1 MATIDWKTINTK
13 LGKRCETYA
22 LKVRGIME
30 KRIGEIVA
38 MCEGLELHEGKP
50 FAFADYPEIS
60 KQVQATF
67 RLMYS
72 EIYQSIRGNIT
83 QEWYYSNAD
92 MDGLL
97 AGLFGK
103 GAMEDKHF
111 ARYFARNKEAMNQF
125 FARKENGMNLSQ
137 RVWAITGNA
146 KQDMEVA
153 IDLSL
158 GQGVDAGE
166 LSRKV
171 RQYLQE
177 PDMLFRRFRYR
188 EQEPVLDD
196 KGKPVL
202 DKNGQPLMQGKVD
215 ADGKPV
221 YGRKWKRR
229 HYDKATDSFYWVDDN
244 PTNYHTGRGVYRS
257 SYKNAMRLARTE
269 TNMAYRTAD
278 CERWKAMEFV
288 RGFRVV
294 LSKNHPCDDICN
306 DLSADNENDTSGKGE
321 YPKGFVFKGWHPHCY
336 CYCVPLLCT
345 EDELMQLTDQILRGE
360 DTSGFAPAGVIEQPN
375 EQFLQWVDNN
385 KDRINE
391 AVSERGWGSL
401 PYFLQDNYS
410 KATGKGNWVQEIK
423 NEAGLDTWGKVLQK
437 GEIDIAKYSNVQ
449 SVVADDFVHASNY
462 VSAEDMPLLAGGGKL
477 GDMPLGAFAQL
488 EDDAFLQS
496 VLQQSKY
503 GSNGLLGYTTEAQL
517 AELER
522 IATQARFASKADG
535 TFVTAL
541 GKGDLS
547 AILSGD
553 TAVFNAGRYVGTN
566 YSQTLA
572 SALKNGIVAE
582 SEGAVAVLKLPK
594 GSRYAQMLVDEQ
606 PAAMLLP
613 NAKFK
618 VISTEVKTIVQAG
631 NATKV
636 THYTLEL
643 VEDGSQQVQ
652 MVAEAMKQA
661 KAEVRAYNKALKVG
675 NNVVSAFNKGKYEL
689 LGLDTT
695 LLEQAIASGDTAA
708 IQTETKALAKQMSTA
723 KKAALAQAKSEP
735 VEWVLAQQY
744 SEAEV
749 KAFFANWVKHTSQAA
764 TMTDKEFYHKVI
776 LKELKYAKPD
786 KYPTSGEFIKY
797 FEKLKQRYEDKFAL
811 ATLQPDIDAAIVWA
825 QTTKSAKVKN
835 MVAELQALTTGRN
848 PNLAD
853 VQAKLKQVQAEID
866 RIEKARLAALKKK
879 GLAGYDIEGLYSPA
893 DKAEMDRLRTQ
904 LDNAIAKAHGNERDW
919 SVVSAQADLADFTV
933 RMGNKYASMQPKLAN
948 LSGMTDAQVN
958 KAMHDYLTATPMNP
972 RTYEISDLS
981 VLTKKQL
988 KALTDAQDKLEQA
1001 WLKFEADPTNWSL
1014 ELAVDDARAELYKVC
1029 GKLPKSTFVKN
1040 DWGEIYKMA
1049 HGGNIGGVYGSRLAQ
1064 REALSMQL
1072 ASYGLS
1078 VSADE
1083 LSLITRYCGGSNFI
1097 CHYCF
1102 GYGSIRNCVD
1112 PVYKKLM
1119 TRIVENYLP
1128 AINSVMERMPRYNG
1142 VTYRGVDIWP
1152 AAIKDPTKDGF
1163 WDSIIK
1169 AWNSPSKTWVTPNP
1183 TSTTYK
1189 IGVADGFAENIMNP
1203 SKRKGQRVIMKIHGK
1218 TGVDVQPISPYGS
1231 EAEIMFRAG
1240 SKFRVLKA
1248 PYQCTTAGIG
1258 MVGDW
1263 VVELEEIL

>member
-1 MATIDWKTINTK
+1 MATIDWKAINTK

-22 LKVRGIME
+22 LKVRSIME

-38 MCEGLELHEGKP
+38 MCEGLELHDGKP

-125 FARKENGMNLSQ
+125 FARTENGMNLSQ

-269 TNMAYRTAD
+269 TNMAYRAAD

-306 DLSADNENDTSGKGE
+306 DLSASSENDTSGKGE
-321 YPKGFVFKGWHPHCY
+321 YPKGFVFKGWHPHCF

-360 DTSGFAPAGVIEQPN
+360 DTSGFAPAGVIEQPC
-375 EQFLQWVDNN
+375 EQFMQWVDNN

-391 AVSERGWGSL
+391 AISERGWGSL

-437 GEIDIAKYSNVQ
+437 GEIDITKYSNVQ
-449 SVVADDFVHASNY
+449 SVVADDFVQASNY
-462 VSAEDMPLLAGGGKL
+462 VDAADMPLLAGGKL
-477 GDMPLGAFAQL
+477 GDMPLGRFAQL
-488 EDDAFLQS
+488 EDEAFLQS
-496 VLQQSKY
+496 VIQQAKY
-503 GSNGLLGYTTEAQL
+503 GANGLLDYTTEAQL

-566 YSQTLA
+566 YGQTLT
-572 SALKNGIVAE
+572 SALKNGVVAE
-582 SEGAVAVLKLPK
+582 SKGAVAVLKLPK

-618 VISTEVKTIVQAG
+618 VVSTEVKTIVQAG
-631 NATKV
+631 KATKV

-652 MVAEAMKQA
+652 KVAEAMKQA

-675 NNVVSAFNKGKYEL
+675 NNVVSAFNKGKYDL

-708 IQTETKALAKQMSTA
+708 IQAETKALAKQMSAA
-723 KKAALAQAKSEP
+723 KKAALAQAKSGP
-735 VEWVLAQQY
+735 VEWVLAQEY

-749 KAFFANWVKHTSQAA
+749 KAFFVNWEKHTSQAA

-811 ATLQPDIDAAIVWA
+811 AAMQPDIDAAIVWA

-835 MVAELQALTTGRN
+835 MVAELQALATGSS

-879 GLAGYDIEGLYSPA
+879 RLAGYDIEGLYSPA
-893 DKAEMDRLRTQ
+893 DKKELDRLRAQ
-904 LDNAIAKAHGNERDW
+904 LDKAIANAGGDLRDHW
-919 SVVSAQADLADFTV
+919 VKDAQMQLADFTV
-933 RMGNKYASMQPKLAN
+933 KLGNRYASVQPKLAHIGGFTDTQVQQAMADYLAETPIN
-948 LSGMTDAQVN
+948 PRIWIAKDLSLLDAKQVAQLSRLQDDVQDAWN
-958 KAMHDYLTATPMNP
+958 DLQAATTAKAIKAAEADLKAAQDALDSYCGSLSYGAKEHDYAFG
-972 RTYEISDLS
+972 
-981 VLTKKQL
+981 KKVGGAYGL
-988 KALTDAQDKLEQA
+988 LRAQ
-1001 WLKFEADPTNWSL
+1001 
-1014 ELAVDDARAELYKVC
+1014 C
-1029 GKLPKSTFVKN
+1029 
-1040 DWGEIYKMA
+1040 
-1049 HGGNIGGVYGSRLAQ
+1049 
-1064 REALSMQL
+1064 EALSTQL
-1072 ASYGLS
+1072 ASYGLN
-1078 VSADE
+1078 VDWEE
-1083 LSLITRYCGGSNFI
+1083 LSLITRYCHGSNFVN
-1097 CHYCF
+1097 HYCF
-1102 GYGSIRNCVD
+1102 GIGSIHNCID
-1112 PVYKKLM
+1112 PVIKKQL
-1119 TRIVENYLP
+1119 TKLLDNYLP

-1152 AAIKDPTKDGF
+1152 AAIKDPSKDAL
-1163 WDSIIK
+1163 WDSIMK
-1169 AWNSPSKTWVTPNP
+1169 AWNSPSKTWTTPNP
-1183 TSTTYK
+1183 TSSSYS
-1189 IGVADGFAENIMNP
+1189 IGVADGFAENIMGT
-1203 SKRKGQRVIMKIHGK
+1203 RKGQRVIMKIHGK
-1218 TGVDVQPISPYGS
+1218 TGVDVQPISPYGG

-1240 SKFRVLKA
+1240 SKFRLLKA
-1248 PYQCTTAGIG
+1248 PYKCTKAGVG

-1263 VVELEEIL
+1263 IVELEEIL

>member
-1 MATIDWKTINTK
+1 MATKDWKAINTK

-22 LKVRGIME
+22 LKVRSIME
-30 KRIGEIVA
+30 KRIGEVVA
-38 MCEGLELHEGKP
+38 MCEGLELHDGKP

-97 AGLFGK
+97 VGLFGK
-103 GAMEDKHF
+103 GAMQDKHF

-146 KQDMEVA
+146 KKDMEVA

-188 EQEPVLDD
+188 EQEPVLDA

-269 TNMAYRTAD
+269 TNMAYRAAD

-306 DLSADNENDTSGKGE
+306 DLSASSENDTCGKGE
-321 YPKGFVFKGWHPHCY
+321 YPKGFVFKGWHPHCF

-360 DTSGFAPAGVIEQPN
+360 DTSGFAPAGVIEQPC
-375 EQFLQWVDNN
+375 EQFMQWVDNN

-391 AVSERGWGSL
+391 AISERGWGSL

-410 KATGKGNWVQEIK
+410 KATGKGIWVQEIK

-449 SVVADDFVHASNY
+449 SVVADDFVQASNY
-462 VSAEDMPLLAGGGKL
+462 VDAADMPLLAGGKL
-477 GDMPLGAFAQL
+477 GDMPFGQFAQL
-488 EDDAFLQS
+488 EDEAFLQS
-496 VLQQSKY
+496 VMQQAKY
-503 GSNGLLGYTTEAQL
+503 GANGLLDYTTEAQL

-547 AILSGD
+547 AIISGD

-572 SALKNGIVAE
+572 SALKNGVVAE

-594 GSRYAQMLVDEQ
+594 GSRYAQMLVGEQ

-618 VISTEVKTIVQAG
+618 VVSSEVKTIVQAG
-631 NATKV
+631 KATKV

-652 MVAEAMKQA
+652 KVAEAMKQA

-708 IQTETKALAKQMSTA
+708 IQAETKALAKQMSAA

-744 SEAEV
+744 SEADV
-749 KAFFANWVKHTSQAA
+749 KAFFANWVKHTSKAA

-835 MVAELQALTTGRN
+835 MVAELQALATGSS

-866 RIEKARLAALKKK
+866 RIEKARLAALRKK
-879 GLAGYDIEGLYSPA
+879 GLTGYDIEGLYSPA
-893 DKAEMDRLRTQ
+893 DKAKLDKLRVE
-904 LDNAIAKAHGNERDW
+904 LDDAITKAHGDLRD
-919 SVVSAQADLADFTV
+919 SNVLSAQADLADFTV
-933 RMGNKYASMQPKLAN
+933 RMGNKYASVQPKLAHIGG
-948 LSGMTDAQVN
+948 LTDAQVQQAMADYLGEKPTN
-958 KAMHDYLTATPMNP
+958 PLIWIAKDLSRLDAMQAAQLDMLQQDVLDAWIDLQAAKTAKAIKAAKADLKYAQDALDSYCGTLPYGAMKHDYAFGKIVGGA
-972 RTYEISDLS
+972 YDL
-981 VLTKKQL
+981 L
-988 KALTDAQDKLEQA
+988 
-1001 WLKFEADPTNWSL
+1001 
-1014 ELAVDDARAELYKVC
+1014 RGRC
-1029 GKLPKSTFVKN
+1029 
-1040 DWGEIYKMA
+1040 
-1049 HGGNIGGVYGSRLAQ
+1049 
-1064 REALSMQL
+1064 EALSTRL
-1072 ASYGLS
+1072 ASYGLN
-1078 VSADE
+1078 VDWEE
-1083 LSLITRYCGGSNFI
+1083 LSLITRYCRGSNFVN
-1097 CHYCF
+1097 HYCF
-1102 GYGSIRNCVD
+1102 GIGSIHNCID
-1112 PVYKKLM
+1112 PVIKQQLTKLLD
-1119 TRIVENYLP
+1119 NYLP
-1128 AINSVMERMPRYNG
+1128 AINSAMERMPRYNG

-1152 AAIKDPTKDGF
+1152 AAIKDPSKDGF
-1163 WDSIIK
+1163 WESIIK
-1169 AWNSPSKTWVTPNP
+1169 AWNSPSKTWETPNP
-1183 TSTTYK
+1183 TSSSYS
-1189 IGVADGFAENIMNP
+1189 IGVADDFANGIMNP
-1203 SKRKGQRVIMKIHGK
+1203 IRKGQRVIMKIHGK

-1240 SKFRVLKA
+1240 SKFRLLKA
-1248 PYQCTTAGIG
+1248 PYKCTKAGIG

>member
-1 MATIDWKTINTK
+1 MATIDWKAINTK

-22 LKVRGIME
+22 LKVRAIMD
-30 KRIGEIVA
+30 KRIGEVVA
-38 MCEGLELHEGKP
+38 MCEGLELQDGKP

-125 FARKENGMNLSQ
+125 FARTENGMNLSQ
-137 RVWAITGNA
+137 RVWAIAGNA

-244 PTNYHTGRGVYRS
+244 PSNYHTGRGVYRS

-269 TNMAYRTAD
+269 TNMAYRAAD

-294 LSKNHPCDDICN
+294 LSKNHPCNDICN
-306 DLSADNENDTSGKGE
+306 DLSADSENDTSGKGE
-321 YPKGFVFKGWHPHCY
+321 YPKGFVWKGWHPHCY

-360 DTSGFAPAGVIEQPN
+360 DTSGFAPAGVIEQPC
-375 EQFLQWVDNN
+375 EQFMQWVDNN

-391 AVSERGWGSL
+391 AISERGWGSL

-449 SVVADDFVHASNY
+449 SVVADDFVQASNY
-462 VSAEDMPLLAGGGKL
+462 VDAADMPLLAGGKL
-477 GDMPLGAFAQL
+477 GDMPFGQFAQL
-488 EDDAFLQS
+488 EDEAFLQS
-496 VLQQSKY
+496 VMQQAKY
-503 GSNGLLGYTTEAQL
+503 GANGLLDYTTEAQL

-572 SALKNGIVAE
+572 SALKNGVVAE

-594 GSRYAQMLVDEQ
+594 GSRYAQMLVNEQ
-606 PAAMLLP
+606 PAAILLP

-618 VISTEVKTIVQAG
+618 VVSSEVKTIVQAG
-631 NATKV
+631 KATKV

-652 MVAEAMKQA
+652 NVAEAMKQA

-708 IQTETKALAKQMSTA
+708 IQAETKALAKQMSAA

-735 VEWVLAQQY
+735 VEWVLAQEFG
-744 SEAEV
+744 EADA
-749 KAFFANWVKHTSQAA
+749 KAFMANWAKHMAKGA
-764 TMTDKEFYHKVI
+764 GMTDEVFLKKVI
-776 LKELKYAKPD
+776 EKELYYANLNPT
-786 KYPTSGEFIKY
+786 KYPTTGKFIEY
-797 FEKLKQRYEDKFAL
+797 FEKLKKVYQDRIAL
-811 ATLQPDIDAAIVWA
+811 AAVMPDVNAAVVWA

-835 MVAELQALTTGRN
+835 MVAELQALATGSS
-848 PNLAD
+848 PNFAD

-866 RIEKARLAALKKK
+866 RIEKARLAALRKK
-879 GLAGYDIEGLYSPA
+879 GLAGYDIEGFYSPA
-893 DKAEMDRLRTQ
+893 DKAKLDKLRAE
-904 LDNAIAKAHGNERDW
+904 LNDAISKAHGDLRDYN
-919 SVVSAQADLADFTV
+919 VEYAQRQLADFTV
-933 RMGNKYASMQPKLAN
+933 QLGNKYASVQPKLAHIGG
-948 LSGMTDAQVN
+948 LTDAQVQQAMADYLAEKPTN
-958 KAMHDYLTATPMNP
+958 PLIWIAKDLSRLDAKQLAQLNRLQDDVQDAWNDLQAATTAKAIKAAKADLKSAQDALDSYCGTLPYGAMKHDYAFGN
-972 RTYEISDLS
+972 
-981 VLTKKQL
+981 
-988 KALTDAQDKLEQA
+988 
-1001 WLKFEADPTNWSL
+1001 
-1014 ELAVDDARAELYKVC
+1014 KV
-1029 GKLPKSTFVKN
+1029 
-1040 DWGEIYKMA
+1040 
-1049 HGGNIGGVYGSRLAQ
+1049 GGAYDYLRGRC
-1064 REALSMQL
+1064 EALSTQL
-1072 ASYGLS
+1072 ASYGLN
-1078 VSADE
+1078 VDWEE
-1083 LSLITRYCGGSNFI
+1083 LSLITRYCHGSNFVN
-1097 CHYCF
+1097 HYCF
-1102 GYGSIRNCVD
+1102 GIGSIHNCID
-1112 PVYKKLM
+1112 PVIKQQLTKLLD
-1119 TRIVENYLP
+1119 NYLP
-1128 AINSVMERMPRYNG
+1128 AVNSVMERMPRYNG

-1152 AAIKDPTKDGF
+1152 AAIKDPTKDAF
-1163 WDSIIK
+1163 WDSIMK
-1169 AWNSPSKTWVTPNP
+1169 AWNSPSKTWTTPNP
-1183 TSTTYK
+1183 TSSSYS
-1189 IGVADGFAENIMNP
+1189 IGVADGFAYNIMGT
-1203 SKRKGQRVIMKIHGK
+1203 RKGQRVIMKIHGK
-1218 TGVDVQPISPYGS
+1218 TGVDVLPISPYGS

-1240 SKFRVLKA
+1240 SKFRLLKA
-1248 PYQCTTAGIG
+1248 PYKCTKAGVG